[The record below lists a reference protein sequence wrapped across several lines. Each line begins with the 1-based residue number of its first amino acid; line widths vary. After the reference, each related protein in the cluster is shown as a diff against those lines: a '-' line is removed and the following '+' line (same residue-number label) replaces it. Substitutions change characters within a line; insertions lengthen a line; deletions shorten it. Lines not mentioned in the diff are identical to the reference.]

1 MDIDLNGRE
10 PIYVQLKTEFK
21 RQIRLGILQVDDQM
35 PTPRQLARDLGINP
49 NNVRKA
55 YLELA
60 EEGIIYTISGK
71 GSFVALGRESLEIS
85 DKTYWD
91 RLEQT
96 VSRLKSEGAADK
108 LILQKVNDV
117 LRTWRQRNDRSKES
131 D

>member
-10 PIYVQLKTEFK
+10 PVYVQLKAEFM
-21 RQIRLGILQVDDQM
+21 RQIMLGILQVDDQV

-49 NNVRKA
+49 NNVHKA

-71 GSFVALGRESLEIS
+71 GSFVALGRESLESPDI
-85 DKTYWD
+85 DHWG
-91 RLEQT
+91 RLEHT
-96 VSRLKSEGAADK
+96 IWLLKTEGAADR
-108 LILQKVNDV
+108 LILQKVNDA
-117 LRTWRQRNDRSKES
+117 LITWRQKNDRSEES